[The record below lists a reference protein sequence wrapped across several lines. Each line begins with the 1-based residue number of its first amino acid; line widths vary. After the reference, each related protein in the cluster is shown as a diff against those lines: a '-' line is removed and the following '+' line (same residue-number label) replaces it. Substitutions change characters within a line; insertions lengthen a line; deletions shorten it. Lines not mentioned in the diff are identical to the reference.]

1 MKFKF
6 IYAIVIASVFMLGS
20 AVAADMMKPPFGSAD
35 DIAYAKDL
43 WKKMEAKGLNSTPAN
58 LYVGGPPHGKVREV
72 IEGTI
77 DGKRVIV
84 KRNYGGK
91 GVSLAS
97 VMKNRGMYLKA
108 ITVMAKRE
116 KGYDSDNAD
125 WFWVKYAPD
134 GTIMQNPKKMALAGK
149 VAKGQPQGCIACHSS
164 ASGNDLVFVHNKEA
178 NAEVVY
184 VIAIQ

>member
-1 MKFKF
+1 MKSKF
-6 IYAIVIASVFMLGS
+6 ISAILFAMVLMVTSVVAGS
-20 AVAADMMKPPFGSAD
+20 DKMAAPFGGAD

-43 WKKMEAKGLNSTPAN
+43 WKKMEAKGLNSAPAN

-108 ITVMAKRE
+108 ITVMAKRD

-125 WFWVKYAPD
+125 WFWVKYKPN
-134 GTIMQNPKKMALAGK
+134 GEIMMNPKKMALAGR
-149 VAKGQPQGCIACHSS
+149 VAKGTPGGCIACHAS
-164 ASGNDLVFVHNKEA
+164 ASGNDLVFAHNKDA
-178 NAEVVY
+178 NAEIVY
-184 VIAIQ
+184 VK